1 MWYAEPPWYS
11 ADSTSATRASLASCR
26 HISPPLEWGSKYAFI
41 LYKLPSLGMVI
52 TTGNGRKPL
61 QQQLSPPQEWMESL
75 QSSLFYLLLPLL
87 SSPPLPSLPLL
98 SPSSYPQLPTVCL
111 LSPPP
116 VLEAKSMSLPSYCVH
131 STSGT

>member
-11 ADSTSATRASLASCR
+11 ADSTSATRASLASCCG

-61 QQQLSPPQEWMESL
+61 QQELSPPQEWMESL

-87 SSPPLPSLPLL
+87 SSPPLSSPPLPATH
-98 SPSSYPQLPTVCL
+98 SYPQCVCCP
-111 LSPPP
+111 PPP

-131 STSGT
+131 SISGT